1 MTRAVKHMPRT
12 PATDVNAA
20 DTRTRARNK
29 QLRDRFPPRPVAASW
44 PHTAR
49 SRRRSRWR
57 WQVAGGNGLRQI

>member
-44 PHTAR
+44 PHTTR
-49 SRRRSRWR
+49 
-57 WQVAGGNGLRQI
+57 